1 MTKET
6 PVIIFGPGYTCNRL
20 ARRLVARNIPVFTA
34 ARNPDKLA
42 SLAAAGIVVT
52 ALDDAKLPP
61 NARLVYSI
69 PPLSPTEELPL
80 RNFIHTLQPHRVVYI
95 SSTAVYGN
103 QTKVTEISPTDGS
116 SERGCR
122 RIEAEA
128 WFGAG
133 PWSSLILRPAAIYG
147 PGRGV
152 HVRVREGRVARGAGT
167 AITSRIHVD
176 DLVQLLEAGLDS
188 DLAGCWPVADEVPC
202 PTLEIATWCAEQ
214 MGVAFVMDPA
224 KDFPEEGRQVDG
236 SEIFRQ
242 LDVKILWP
250 TWRSGISASMAE
262 EKRAEE
268 S

>member
-1 MTKET
+1 MKEK
-6 PVIIFGPGYTCNRL
+6 PVIIYGPGYTGSRL
-20 ARRLVARNIPVFTA
+20 ARRLVARNIPVFAA

-52 ALDDAKLPP
+52 SLDDAKLPP

-69 PPLSPTEELPL
+69 PPLSPAEEVPL
-80 RNFIHTLQPHRVVYI
+80 RSFIQTLKPHRAVYI

-103 QTKVTEISPTDGS
+103 QTKVTDISPIEGS
-116 SERGCR
+116 SERGRR
-122 RIEAEA
+122 RIEAET
-128 WFGAG
+128 WFAAG

-167 AITSRIHVD
+167 VITSRIHVD
-176 DLVQLLEAGLDS
+176 DLVQLLGAGLDS
-188 DLAGCWPVADEVPC
+188 DLAGCWPVADEAPC
-202 PTLEIATWCAEQ
+202 PTLEIATWCAAQ
-214 MGVAFVMDPA
+214 MGVPCVMDPA
-224 KDFPEEGRQVDG
+224 TDFPEEGRQVDG

-242 LDVKILWP
+242 LGVKILWP

-262 EKRAEE
+262 ENTAEE
-268 S
+268 G